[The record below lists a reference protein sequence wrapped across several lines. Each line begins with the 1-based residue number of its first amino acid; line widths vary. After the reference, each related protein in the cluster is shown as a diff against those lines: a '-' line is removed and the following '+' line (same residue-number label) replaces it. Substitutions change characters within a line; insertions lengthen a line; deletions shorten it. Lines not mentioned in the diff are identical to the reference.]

1 MSEGRIVRMTY
12 CLNDVLS
19 EGCVVRRTYCQDDIL
34 SEGHIVYWTLCQ
46 YNILDILSIGHT
58 GLYDTMTLGIT
69 RHMVT
74 MTHRHYVTW
83 TLLRHYARDHGMNS
97 LSFLFTTYPPIVTF
111 WLSFITDIPYK
122 TLQ

>member
-1 MSEGRIVRMTY
+1 MY
-12 CLNDVLS
+12 CQNDVM
-19 EGCVVRRTYCQDDIL
+19 
-34 SEGHIVYWTLCQ
+34 SEGHIVRGTYWTLCQ

-97 LSFLFTTYPPIVTF
+97 LSFLLFTFPALLKWNQHY
-111 WLSFITDIPYK
+111 LS
-122 TLQ
+122 LQS